1 VLIRKNMVE
10 QWKSGVAAA
19 EEVTTCDSAPTRC
32 SSISGIFSK
41 EVDYSDLRCVATL
54 DRATNI
60 V

>member
-1 VLIRKNMVE
+1 MVE